1 VKVGD
6 SASQTLTVTDDIVR
20 QFADC
25 VGDHNPLHLDDTF
38 AASTRFGRRIAHG
51 MIAAGLISG
60 VLGNTLPGP
69 GTIYLN
75 QSLQFT
81 APTFPG
87 DTITATVTVTKL
99 REDKPIATLET
110 ICTRQGGEVVLR
122 GEAVVVLPQ
131 SPK

>member
-1 VKVGD
+1 
-6 SASQTLTVTDDIVR
+6 
-20 QFADC
+20 
-25 VGDHNPLHLDDTF
+25 
-38 AASTRFGRRIAHG
+38 